1 MKVSVITTCYNR
13 GRTIAQAAGSVLSQ
27 DYDNLEYIVVDGKST
42 DNTLEELKRELAAHK
57 GRDVKVISEPDNGLY
72 EGLNKG
78 IRMATG
84 DIIGIGHSDD
94 FLFDEHVISSIAD
107 KFETTGA
114 DMVYANGIYVDEHDT
129 SEVVRVWRSG
139 QYEMKNVKKG
149 WLPLHPTVFIRR
161 DTMLRLGL
169 YDERYKISAD
179 SDLLVRYLYDNK
191 DLKVAYLDRFVVV
204 MRMGG
209 LSTDLRK
216 FLSKWREDFIM
227 YRSHGIFPFFAL
239 PLKIL
244 RKVPQFF
251 IKIKEKNN
259 ESQTL
264 K

>member
-27 DYDNLEYIVVDGKST
+27 DYADMEYIVVDGKST
-42 DNTLEELKRELAAHK
+42 DNTLEELNRELSKH
-57 GRDVKVISEPDNGLY
+57 GDRDVKVISEPDNGLY

-78 IRMATG
+78 ILMATG

-94 FLFDEHVISSIAD
+94 FLYDNHVISSIAER
-107 KFETTGA
+107 FETTGA

-129 SEVVRVWRSG
+129 SKVVRVWRSG
-139 QYEMKNVKKG
+139 EYLIKNVKKG

-179 SDLLVRYLYDNK
+179 SDLLVRYLYDTK
-191 DLKVAYLDRFVVV
+191 DLKVSYLDQFVVV

-209 LSTDLRK
+209 LSTDFHK
-216 FLSKWREDFIM
+216 FLRKWREDFMM
-227 YRSHGIFPFFAL
+227 YYRHGIFPFFAL
-239 PLKIL
+239 PMKIL

-251 IKIKEKNN
+251 IKLKIK
-259 ESQTL
+259 
-264 K
+264 

>member
-1 MKVSVITTCYNR
+1 MKVSVITTCFNR

-27 DYDNLEYIVVDGKST
+27 DYADLEYIVVDGKST
-42 DNTLEELKRELAAHK
+42 DNTLDELQKELSKHPD
-57 GRDVKVISEPDNGLY
+57 RDVKVISEPDNGLY

-78 IRMATG
+78 IHMATG

-94 FLFDEHVISSIAD
+94 FLYDNHVISSIAEH
-107 KFETTGA
+107 FEQTGA

-129 SEVVRVWRSG
+129 SKVVRVWHSG
-139 QYEMKNVKKG
+139 EYLIKKVKKG

-191 DLKVAYLDRFVVV
+191 NLKVSYLDQFVVV

-209 LSTDLRK
+209 LSTDFHK
-216 FLSKWREDFIM
+216 FLLKWREDFMM
-227 YRSHGIFPFFAL
+227 YRRHGIFPFLAL
-239 PLKIL
+239 PMKIL

-251 IKIKEKNN
+251 VK
-259 ESQTL
+259 L
-264 K
+264 KARD